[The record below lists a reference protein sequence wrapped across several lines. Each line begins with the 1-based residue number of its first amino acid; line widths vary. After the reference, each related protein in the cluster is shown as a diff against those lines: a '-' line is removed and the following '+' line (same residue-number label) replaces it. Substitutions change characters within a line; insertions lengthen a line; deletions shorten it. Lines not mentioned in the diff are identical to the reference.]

1 MGLDQYAYA
10 RKSGEEEG
18 TKIFQWRKHPNLHG
32 WIERLWRERENKGEF
47 YSDTLMDHP
56 QGNFN
61 YEDFELTSEDLDN
74 LERDIKA
81 HALPVTTGFFFGQSI
96 ESDDSETLKF
106 IEKARTH
113 INNGEKIIY
122 SSSW

>member
-1 MGLDQYAYA
+1 
-10 RKSGEEEG
+10 
-18 TKIFQWRKHPNLHG
+18 
-32 WIERLWRERENKGEF
+32 
-47 YSDTLMDHP
+47 MDHP